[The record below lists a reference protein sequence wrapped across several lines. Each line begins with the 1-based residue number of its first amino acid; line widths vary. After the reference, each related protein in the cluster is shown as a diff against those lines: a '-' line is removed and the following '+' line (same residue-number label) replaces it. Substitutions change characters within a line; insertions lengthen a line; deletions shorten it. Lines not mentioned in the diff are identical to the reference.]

1 MASSYNPYEAP
12 GAGGYGMPQQ
22 AGSMAQM
29 GQMQMEAMTP
39 RMVDHLRDARPW
51 IRLLSVLCFLG
62 AGFMVL
68 AAGLMF
74 LGGLLGIAASGKS
87 GMGGAEALVGPLGG
101 MFYLVV
107 AGFYAL
113 PGVLMHRFANAID
126 SFVIAQSASA
136 MEDALDKSRS
146 YWKTCGIMAL
156 VMVGLSILLFVGTI
170 VLGIAAG
177 IAAKP

>member
-22 AGSMAQM
+22 AASMPQM
-29 GQMQMEAMTP
+29 GQMESMTP

-51 IRLLSVLCFLG
+51 IRLLSVFCFLG

-68 AAGLMF
+68 GAGLMF
-74 LGGLLGIAASGKS
+74 LGGLVGLAASGKS
-87 GMGGAEALVGPLGG
+87 GMGGAEALVGPIGG
-101 MFYLVV
+101 LLYLLV
-107 AGFYAL
+107 AGFYAI
-113 PGVLMHRFANAID
+113 PGILMHRFANAID
-126 SFVIAQSASA
+126 SFVMAQSAST

-156 VMVGLSILLFVGTI
+156 VMVGFTILLFVGTI
-170 VLGIAAG
+170 VLGVVAG
-177 IAAKP
+177 LAAKP